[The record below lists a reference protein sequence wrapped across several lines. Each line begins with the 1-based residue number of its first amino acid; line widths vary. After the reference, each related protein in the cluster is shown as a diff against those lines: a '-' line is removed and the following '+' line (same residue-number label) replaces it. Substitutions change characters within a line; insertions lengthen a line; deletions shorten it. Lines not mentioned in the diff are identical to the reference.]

1 MQRLFHQLTNANTPK
16 ANKAIMEGLAT
27 TYMPLAES
35 YVHTVFLSASKSFPQ
50 GLEYI
55 GYERCST
62 AEEFNEITRTK
73 NNKRTYDLALSN
85 LYLVKYFFRFQDKD
99 LPPKFLYLPYVLDG
113 GIINLGG
120 SCYHLSPILMDKV
133 ISPGINSIF
142 VRLLRDKVNFERCY
156 HSMVIGGRRET
167 VQIVWSRIYRKS
179 LEIRKVPLT
188 TKANTCVVH
197 YLLAK
202 YGFEGMFQKF
212 AGFVPIIGEDEI
224 NIDTYPKDKYVIC
237 ESVQVRPKT
246 CLGEFYSPTH
256 IRIAVPKEHWNDFTQ
271 ALIAGF
277 YYTVDH
283 FPNRVKPAFVNNQK
297 LWMILLGHIIFSGI
311 FGEGK
316 LYEGIQEHFNSLDEY
331 VDNIIIKKLEEI
343 NHSISDFY
351 DLLALI
357 LRNFN
362 DWVATAAES
371 MISLYG
377 KSLDVLYY
385 ALFDLTSAIFRTNF
399 RLNKLATKKQLS
411 QTEIIETMNRHLK
424 MGAIYG
430 LTRNN
435 IAVSSVSYSGD
446 NKYPKITSVI
456 AQQQSTSG
464 ATRGRRTR
472 TVVDAT
478 KRIHTSMIEA
488 GSVLFLSKSNPTP
501 AVRANMYMELDVN
514 TGTIQPKQK
523 FEHIRNRTES
533 MLKGYVPDDLYADT
547 TLPNLKPR
555 EP

>member
-1 MQRLFHQLTNANTPK
+1 MQRLFKQLTEANTPK
-16 ANKAIMEGLAT
+16 ANKAVMEGLAT
-27 TYMPLAES
+27 TYLPMAES
-35 YVHTVFLSASKSFPQ
+35 YIHTVFLSASKSFPQ
-50 GLEYI
+50 GLEYV

-62 AEEFNEITRTK
+62 MEEFNEITRLK
-73 NNKRTYDLALSN
+73 NNKRTFDLAKSN
-85 LYLVKYFFRFQDKD
+85 LYLVKFFFRFKGED
-99 LPPKFLYLPYVLDG
+99 LPPKYLYMPYVLDA
-113 GIINLGG
+113 GIMHLGG

-133 ISPGINSIF
+133 ISPGISSIF

-156 HSMVIGGRRET
+156 HSMVVNGRRET
-167 VQIVWSRIYRKS
+167 MQIVWSRIYRKS
-179 LEIRKVPLT
+179 TEIRKVPMT
-188 TKANTCVVH
+188 TKANTCIVH

-212 AGFVPIIGEDEI
+212 AGFVPIIGEEEI
-224 NIDTYPKDKYVIC
+224 TIDTYPKDKYVIC
-237 ESVQVRPKT
+237 ESVQVKPKT
-246 CLGEFYSPTH
+246 CLGEFYEPTR
-256 IRIAVPKEHWNDFTQ
+256 IRIAVPLPHWNDFTQ
-271 ALIAGF
+271 SLIAGF

-316 LYEGIQEHFNSLDEY
+316 LHEGIQEHFNSLDEY
-331 VDNIIIKKLEEI
+331 VDNIVIKKLEEI
-343 NHSISDFY
+343 GHSIDDFY

-357 LRNFN
+357 LRHFN
-362 DWVATAAES
+362 DWIVNAAES

-411 QTEIIETMNRHLK
+411 SKEIIETMNKHLK

-435 IAVSSVSYSGD
+435 ISVSSVSYSGD

-478 KRIHTSMIEA
+478 KRIHPSMIEA
-488 GSVLFLSKSNPTP
+488 GSMLFLSKSNPTP
-501 AVRANMYMELDVN
+501 AVRANMYLNLDIA
-514 TGTIQPKQK
+514 TGTIQPKAK
-523 FEHIRNRTES
+523 FDEIRQRTEHL
-533 MLKGYVPDDLYADT
+533 LKGIVPADMY
-547 TLPNLKPR
+547 PK
-555 EP
+555 